1 MFLGVVVGL
10 ALLIYD
16 FHPFTMVYVW
26 WVGPFEPYHD
36 DASIYYNKFHY
47 DKTHLQ
53 LAPMLVVVSRWF
65 MIYLYPL
72 SLLRLFVCVC

>member
-1 MFLGVVVGL
+1 MFLCVVVGL

-36 DASIYYNKFHY
+36 DTSIYYNKFHY
-47 DKTHLQ
+47 DKICLGAVSAHLR
-53 LAPMLVVVSRWF
+53 L